1 MNPELFDVVREKQLD
16 HRGQLRIH
24 TEGATVHVDMNLD
37 LVVMSWQLLSWR
49 KLPRRP
55 FLSSVW
61 RNGPACRR
69 CLGRH
74 GCEGG
79 LEASANR
86 ASTGKGYLG
95 EKSWFVS

>member
-1 MNPELFDVVREKQLD
+1 
-16 HRGQLRIH
+16 
-24 TEGATVHVDMNLD
+24 MNLD

-86 ASTGKGYLG
+86 ASTGKGYLDDIPHPG
-95 EKSWFVS
+95 CLGQVWPIAGSYG